1 MHPEPMKR
9 HVRLRDLDTLLAVVQ
24 TGGMR
29 KAAQQ
34 LHLSQPAVSKAVRSL
49 EEALGVP
56 LLDRGKRGVEA
67 TPFGAALA
75 QRTKAAFDEL
85 RHALADIEHLGDP
98 GGGEVRLGAMET
110 LCAGVVAATVEQMSR
125 RYPRMRLHVQPGNS
139 VNLTNHFLKERLI
152 EFAVM
157 RPRELPLPA
166 GLVGEPLFVDRFL
179 VVVGVQHPHARRRRI
194 GLEELVG
201 EDWILS
207 EAESLPQSPL
217 SCAFQALGIDMPTR
231 IRSDSIN
238 LRLRLLTTGRWVTLM
253 PRAMFRFMPPAGLL
267 RALPIEIPQWEIP
280 YMIVKHRDHTL
291 ASPAAKFLDTLA
303 EVARSL
309 G

>member
-1 MHPEPMKR
+1 
-9 HVRLRDLDTLLAVVQ
+9 
-24 TGGMR
+24 
-29 KAAQQ
+29 
-34 LHLSQPAVSKAVRSL
+34 
-49 EEALGVP
+49 

-75 QRTKAAFDEL
+75 QRTRAAFDEL
-85 RHALADIEHLGDP
+85 RHALADIEHLSDP
-98 GGGEVRLGAMET
+98 GGGEVRFGAMET
-110 LCAGVVAATVEQMSR
+110 MCAGVVAAASEQMAR
-125 RYPRMRLHVQPGNS
+125 RFPRMRLHVQPGNAG
-139 VNLTNHFLKERLI
+139 NLTNHFLKERLI

-179 VVVGVQHPHARRRRI
+179 VIVGVEHPHARRRRI
-194 GLEELVG
+194 GLEELVD
-201 EDWILS
+201 EDWIVS
-207 EAESLPQSPL
+207 EAESLPHSPL
-217 SCAFQALGIDMPTR
+217 SCAFRALGIDMPAPR
-231 IRSDSIN
+231 MRSDSIN

-253 PRAMFRFMPPAGLL
+253 PHAMLRFMPLAGLL

-280 YMIVKHRDHTL
+280 NMIVKHRDHTL